1 MIFPKLIHEDIVQV
15 EDMTR
20 FDMGQSFVTPEE
32 GDITK
37 VEISFDAGS
46 NYIDVF
52 QENIPEKWF
61 LDYAFSTD
69 GDKDV
74 RVKISTATDSE
85 EKDFTLNIITQV
97 DDALFSKDSQIF
109 DEETEMKKYI
119 PKGRTSFNYAHRLA
133 QRNVLR
139 FLDGEGIRNVYGVAF
154 TKEQLVGNVHVSEFS
169 VYETMMLIFEDLR
182 VRDKDIFEKKMKAY
196 QGKYARAKKNARI
209 KLDYNNDGEIGDN
222 ETKNVVSKFL
232 TR

>member
-20 FDMGQSFVTPEE
+20 FDMSQCFVTPDE
-32 GDITK
+32 GAITA
-37 VEISFDAGS
+37 VEISFDGVD
-46 NYIDVF
+46 YIDVF
-52 QENIPEKWF
+52 KENLKEKWF

-69 GDKDV
+69 GDKTAY
-74 RVKISTATDSE
+74 VKVSTATDNTQKEFSFTIISE
-85 EKDFTLNIITQV
+85 E

-133 QRNVLR
+133 QRNILR
-139 FLDGEGIRNVYGVAF
+139 FLDGEGVRNVYGVAF
-154 TKEQLVGNVHVSEFS
+154 TKDQLVGNVHISEFS
-169 VYETMMLIFEDLR
+169 VYETMMLIFEDLK
-182 VRDKDIFEKKMKAY
+182 VRDKDIFEKKIKSY
-196 QGKYARAKKNARI
+196 GDKYAAAKKNARI
-209 KLDYNNDGEIGDN
+209 KLDYNDDGEIGDT